1 MTITAVLRKQGVLK
15 MTKIAIPAMS
25 DIGLE
30 SEICAHFG
38 SCEYFTIVDLQ
49 DKNIKSIKVITNRSP
64 DGVHNCAAPAIILKS
79 QDVDTVLVSGIG
91 GRPLMSLAESKIKV
105 FAGVTGNI
113 SDAIED
119 YNNGLLHELSTR
131 GTCNCSHDHS

>member
-1 MTITAVLRKQGVLK
+1 

-49 DKNIKSIKVITNRSP
+49 DNAITDINVISNRSP
-64 DGVHNCAAPAIILKS
+64 DGEHNCTAPSITLKS
-79 QDVDTVLVSGIG
+79 HNVDVVLVSGIG
-91 GRPLMSLAESKIKV
+91 GRPFISLVEKNIKV
-105 FAGVTGNI
+105 FAGAMGKI
-113 SDAIED
+113 SDAIQA
-119 YNNGLLHELSTR
+119 YNNGLLYQLSNN
-131 GTCNCSHDHS
+131 GTCNCSHH